1 VNLLQSY
8 NANAWS
14 SFFYFIL
21 FLYFFLKMG
30 LSRKLSGNFEGHKD
44 LFLLCRFGTSNYRLY
59 IVQVGRGQNI
69 NGENRVCN
77 LCQDRELG
85 DEYHSNAL
93 NLNTKKKIR
102 NEKIQ
107 K

>member
-1 VNLLQSY
+1 MTDY
-8 NANAWS
+8 T
-14 SFFYFIL
+14 
-21 FLYFFLKMG
+21 KMG
-30 LSRKLSGNFEGHKD
+30 LSRKLSGNFEGYKD
-44 LFLLCRFGTSNYRLY
+44 LFLLCRFGTSNYRLS